1 MTRKQLQELKKSGT
15 FKGVR
20 DMVRR
25 IKELKEKEVQ
35 N

>member
-1 MTRKQLQELKKSGT
+1 MTREQLQELKKSVT

-20 DMVRR
+20 DKVRR
-25 IKELKEKEVQ
+25 IKELKEKEGQ